1 MKKKTRPF
9 VLRALLGILGAFIGG
24 FYVLAYFGG
33 AFYLYYRA
41 VSPANEKTMLLL
53 LGGLGVLGIVLFF
66 VLSHFVA
73 KWIKGGRYAFPIGAF
88 LVSDGGLVSVFLLKL
103 MDPEKMIALAGGSTD
118 LAKSYLYGMMVMIA
132 IVTIQVVCW
141 LITLLFAAFRYF
153 QRVNFSTPAP
163 APERGEIEAELRAKI
178 EAELRATLMKQNE
191 EKTDAP
197 EAQAEEIEENGDNA

>member
-1 MKKKTRPF
+1 MEKKTRPF

-41 VSPANEKTMLLL
+41 VSPANEKGMLLL

-88 LVSDGGLVSVFLLKL
+88 LVSDGGLVSVFLFKL

-163 APERGEIEAELRAKI
+163 AAQRAEIEAELRAKI
-178 EAELRATLMKQNE
+178 EAELRATLLKQNE
-191 EKTDAP
+191 EKTDALK
-197 EAQAEEIEENGDNA
+197 AQADENKENGENA